1 MTNSLDALAQG
12 NEDDYDED
20 DDDDDEDDSQE
31 EDCSD
36 DIDINGGG
44 GESNGMANSNGNS
57 SSKMTDLSKLLDP
70 AYSAYFEV
78 CLLSGG
84 CFGTGLPPKC
94 STFSPCTLPS
104 KWANEDVNCRGPI

>member
-20 DDDDDEDDSQE
+20 EDDDDEDDSQE

-78 CLLSGG
+78 CLLSGV
-84 CFGTGLPPKC
+84 FRDWVAAKM
-94 STFSPCTLPS
+94 SRIF
-104 KWANEDVNCRGPI
+104 PIAHAPYHQNGQIMKM

>member
-1 MTNSLDALAQG
+1 MQLIIYEMTNSLDALAQG
-12 NEDDYDED
+12 NEEDYDED
-20 DDDDDEDDSQE
+20 DEDDDEDDSQE

-44 GESNGMANSNGNS
+44 ESNGMAANSNG

-84 CFGTGLPPKC
+84 ISGLGRRQNVPH
-94 STFSPCTLPS
+94 LPHVQMG
-104 KWANEDVNCRGPI
+104 K